1 MVTVGRSDSNIDVVL
16 LFLHRPRS
24 PRISKASVFP
34 CEEEEKQKT
43 DGKMKNSQQ
52 RFETEVKKTKGA
64 QVQRENESGLRQ
76 RKPEHLRFLFLLFHL
91 SESLSLPRSRTH

>member
-1 MVTVGRSDSNIDVVL
+1 MGRNDSNIDVVL

-34 CEEEEKQKT
+34 CEEEEKQET
-43 DGKMKNSQQ
+43 DSEMKNSQQ

-64 QVQRENESGLRQ
+64 QKGEGKWAKTEENRASAL
-76 RKPEHLRFLFLLFHL
+76 PFPLLL
-91 SESLSLPRSRTH
+91 NVILCSPGSTRTG